1 MHVSVKICIQV
12 SMCQFRKKKL
22 EIYVWVIFKCGREKF
37 ASKILSAFINDLT
50 LPSPGVLKGKFEF
63 THPKIESIGL
73 NQEESIY
80 YTV

>member
-1 MHVSVKICIQV
+1 M
-12 SMCQFRKKKL
+12 
-22 EIYVWVIFKCGREKF
+22 IFGCGREKF

-50 LPSPGVLKGKFEF
+50 LPSPGVLEEKFEF

>member
-1 MHVSVKICIQV
+1 MII
-12 SMCQFRKKKL
+12 R
-22 EIYVWVIFKCGREKF
+22 CGIENF

-50 LPSPGVLKGKFEF
+50 LPSPGVLKENFEF
-63 THPKIESIGL
+63 THPKIESMGL

>member
-1 MHVSVKICIQV
+1 MSNYD
-12 SMCQFRKKKL
+12 
-22 EIYVWVIFKCGREKF
+22 EVIFWCGIEKF
-37 ASKILSAFINDLT
+37 PSKILSAFINDLT
-50 LPSPGVLKGKFEF
+50 LPSPGVLKENFEF